1 MRNRIGCW
9 RTSAKVS
16 RVKVYFE
23 WMSASQIVAVKDIQL
38 LLFGVYFKVMC
49 LLIVRLVFELKDQ
62 LIR

>member
-9 RTSAKVS
+9 ITSAKVS

-23 WMSASQIVAVKDIQL
+23 WMSASRIVAVNDIQL
-38 LLFGVYFKVMC
+38 LLFGVYFKVMR
-49 LLIVRLVFELKDQ
+49 LLIIRLVFELKDQ